1 MQAGYAA
8 QWSAEG
14 RDDLGLIHTMGG
26 NAVRTYHSLGLET
39 LVKYDH
45 GKFLDRALEVGVHV
59 IAGYHTQ
66 MKCDNFNCFDSWK
79 AATLAAYDQG
89 FLKDGKWH
97 PAVSILSLA
106 EEPDD
111 LNFQGSTAADCS
123 EKTTNICWLKAIIS
137 AMDGVLS
144 AEKEKGIEGSVS
156 GVNMTVAWSSASRA
170 SYDGKKLAS
179 IGIYGFYD
187 LFHAIK
193 NPKQIANYEPQN
205 DVKLAYNTRWVNS
218 VNANS
223 NWEFISGKIL
233 PEYKEFEPTPW
244 FIAGFATLNQDA
256 LVAWNKDITTMD
268 TLAKSSSFLGVAIRG
283 LQRQYEISDTSD
295 GLFTLGKKTARI
307 QSTQSVC
314 EEDVLTHFQNCH
326 KYPVNCLCA
335 QLEHKHGG
343 NRAAPLAA
351 VWGGTV
357 SGPGVCFNYH
367 QELCPGV
374 PALQEATVV

>member
-45 GKFLDRALEVGVHV
+45 SKFLDRALEVGVHV

-170 SYDGKKLAS
+170 SYDGKK
-179 IGIYGFYD
+179 IGVHRYI
-187 LFHAIK
+187 
-193 NPKQIANYEPQN
+193 
-205 DVKLAYNTRWVNS
+205 
-218 VNANS
+218 
-223 NWEFISGKIL
+223 
-233 PEYKEFEPTPW
+233 W
-244 FIAGFATLNQDA
+244 FL
-256 LVAWNKDITTMD
+256 
-268 TLAKSSSFLGVAIRG
+268 
-283 LQRQYEISDTSD
+283 
-295 GLFTLGKKTARI
+295 
-307 QSTQSVC
+307 
-314 EEDVLTHFQNCH
+314 
-326 KYPVNCLCA
+326 
-335 QLEHKHGG
+335 
-343 NRAAPLAA
+343 
-351 VWGGTV
+351 
-357 SGPGVCFNYH
+357 
-367 QELCPGV
+367 
-374 PALQEATVV
+374 